1 MKTFSWF
8 WKIPFVQMLQGYNL
22 QKLRQDLMG
31 GLTVGMIAVPL
42 SMALAINTGVA
53 PQYGLYTS
61 IVAGFFIA
69 ICGGS
74 RFNISGPTAA
84 FIVILQPITSQYGLT
99 GLILAT
105 SMAGVILVLMGLFRV
120 GRMIHY
126 VPYPV
131 TAGFSTGIAIVIA
144 MTQIPDLLGIDDPL
158 QADGFIERIIAIF
171 QMLPRLSIV
180 DLGLAIFTLAGLI
193 ILPKFF
199 HRMPPHL
206 IVLGVS
212 ALVGVFLAQMGFEF
226 RTIYSVFSYEHHGET
241 YQGIPSFLPEFS
253 APWINPEGESIL
265 SFKLVQELLPSA
277 FVIAVLGAIESL
289 LCSVVA
295 DGMKNTRHNPNAEL
309 IGQGVGNI
317 IAPCFGGFA
326 ATAALAR
333 TAANIRAGGNTPIA
347 GVIHAVFV
355 LFTLLFF
362 AKLLG
367 YLPMASLGAMLLM
380 VAWSMADVRY
390 FKETVKMAP
399 RADLAVLFSCL
410 ILTVVFDMVVAVAVG
425 MVLSSF
431 LFMTRMSAYTET
443 EFFLDDDF
451 VENGRKGAAETQEF
465 AGGIEGELEEEL
477 EQSAPLILHYEIRG
491 PFFFGPARKTI
502 ESLDRLPYLD
512 QQIEVMIIYLD
523 RVPMIDL
530 TGLIAFKSMLDR
542 LQKKGI
548 EVVLSG
554 LNNDTKAVL
563 GKAGLSPKKREGLHW
578 AKDREDAETIAFS
591 LCSICE
597 SSLSEDLSEEKTPH

>member
-1 MKTFSWF
+1 MKN
-8 WKIPFVQMLQGYNL
+8 WKWLWNIPFIQMLQGYNL
-22 QKLRQDLMG
+22 SKLQQDLMG

-69 ICGGS
+69 MCGGA

-105 SMAGVILVLMGLFRV
+105 SMAGVILLLMGILRI
-120 GRMIHY
+120 GKMIHY

-144 MTQIPDLLGIDDPL
+144 MTQIPDLLGINDPI
-158 QADGFIERIIAIF
+158 QTDGFIERVAVIF
-171 QMLPRLSIV
+171 QMIPALSWV
-180 DLGLAIFTLAGLI
+180 DLSLALFTLLGLI
-193 ILPKFF
+193 LLPKFF
-199 HRMPPHL
+199 SKMPPHL

-212 ALVGVFLAQMGFEF
+212 ALVGVLLANAGYEF
-226 RTIYSVFSYEHHGET
+226 RTIQSVFTYEYKGEIL
-241 YQGIPSFLPEFS
+241 QGIPNFLPEFKL
-253 APWINPEGESIL
+253 PWIDERGKSIL
-265 SFKLVQELLPSA
+265 TFQLFRDLLPSA
-277 FVIAVLGAIESL
+277 FVIAILGAIESL

-309 IGQGVGNI
+309 VGQGIGNI

-347 GVIHAVFV
+347 GMIHAAFV
-355 LFTLLFF
+355 LLTLLFF
-362 AKLLG
+362 AKYLG

-380 VAWSMADVRY
+380 VAWSMADVPY

-399 RADLAVLFSCL
+399 REDLAVLFLCL

-431 LFMTRMSAYTET
+431 LFMARMSTFTET
-443 EFFLDDDF
+443 EFLIEDTPED
-451 VENGRKGAAETQEF
+451 ESLGQ
-465 AGGIEGELEEEL
+465 GIEDELSDEL
-477 EQSAPLILHYEIRG
+477 KENAPLILHYEIRG

-512 QQIEVMIIYLD
+512 QKIEVMIIHLD
-523 RVPMIDL
+523 KVPMIDL
-530 TGLIAFKSMLDR
+530 TGLIAFKTMLDR
-542 LQKKGI
+542 LDKKEI
-548 EVVLSG
+548 QIVLSG
-554 LNNDTKAVL
+554 LNNDTKEVL

-578 AKDREDAETIAFS
+578 AKDRNDAKEIAQS
-591 LCSICE
+591 ICSICQ
-597 SSLSEDLSEEKTPH
+597 SSVTS

>member
-1 MKTFSWF
+1 MKRMRWF
-8 WKIPFVQMLQGYNL
+8 WNIPFVQMMQGYNL
-22 QKLRQDLMG
+22 SKLQQDLMG

-69 ICGGS
+69 MCGGA

-105 SMAGVILVLMGLFRV
+105 SMAGVILMLMGILRI
-120 GRMIHY
+120 GKMIHY

-144 MTQIPDLLGIDDPL
+144 MTQIPDLLGINDAV
-158 QADGFIERIIAIF
+158 QADGFIARIAGIG
-171 QMLPRLSIV
+171 QMIPQVSWV
-180 DLGLAIFTLAGLI
+180 DLGLALFTLLGLI
-193 ILPKFF
+193 FLPKVFS
-199 HRMPPHL
+199 RMPPHL
-206 IVLGVS
+206 IVLGAS
-212 ALVGVFLAQMGFEF
+212 ALLGLFLARSGFEF
-226 RTIYSVFSYEHHGET
+226 RTIQSVFSYEYRGEIL
-241 YQGIPSFLPEFS
+241 QGIPNFLPKFQL
-253 APWINPEGESIL
+253 PWIDDHGESIL
-265 SFKLVQELLPSA
+265 TFQLFRDLLPSA
-277 FVIAVLGAIESL
+277 FVIAILGAIESL

-309 IGQGVGNI
+309 VGQGVGNI

-333 TAANIRAGGNTPIA
+333 TAANIRAGGNTPVA
-347 GVIHAVFV
+347 GMIHALFV
-355 LFTLLFF
+355 LLTLLFF
-362 AKLLG
+362 AKYLG

-380 VAWSMADVRY
+380 VAWSMADVPY

-399 RADLAVLFSCL
+399 REDLAVLFICL

-431 LFMTRMSAYTET
+431 LFMARMSAFTET
-443 EFFLDDDF
+443 EFLMDD
-451 VENGRKGAAETQEF
+451 EPETDIADE
-465 AGGIEGELEEEL
+465 GIEDELSAEL
-477 EQSAPLILHYEIRG
+477 KESAPLILHYEIRG

-512 QQIEVMIIYLD
+512 QRIEVMIIHLD
-523 RVPMIDL
+523 KVPMIDL
-530 TGLIAFKSMLDR
+530 TGLIAFKTMLDR
-542 LQKKGI
+542 LDKKEI
-548 EVVLSG
+548 QIVLSG
-554 LNNDTKAVL
+554 LNNETKAVL

-578 AKDREDAETIAFS
+578 AKDRLDAEEIAQ
-591 LCSICE
+591 SIC
-597 SSLSEDLSEEKTPH
+597 SECQNSVH

>member
-1 MKTFSWF
+1 MKN
-8 WKIPFVQMLQGYNL
+8 WKWVWNIPFIQMLQGYNL
-22 QKLRQDLMG
+22 SKLQQDWMG

-69 ICGGS
+69 MCGGA

-105 SMAGVILVLMGLFRV
+105 SMAGVILLLMGILRI
-120 GRMIHY
+120 GKMIHY

-144 MTQIPDLLGIDDPL
+144 MTQIPDLLGINDL
-158 QADGFIERIIAIF
+158 IQTDGFIERISAIF
-171 QMLPRLSIV
+171 QMVPQLSWG
-180 DLGLAIFTLAGLI
+180 DLGLALFTLLGLVF
-193 ILPKFF
+193 LPKVFSK
-199 HRMPPHL
+199 MPPHL
-206 IVLGVS
+206 IVLGLS
-212 ALVGVFLAQMGFEF
+212 ALVGVLLANAGLEF
-226 RTIYSVFSYEHHGET
+226 RTIQSVFSYEYKGEIL
-241 YQGIPSFLPEFS
+241 QGIPNFLPEFKL
-253 APWINPEGESIL
+253 PWIDENGESIL
-265 SFKLVQELLPSA
+265 TFQLFRDLLPSA
-277 FVIAVLGAIESL
+277 FVIAILGAIESL

-309 IGQGVGNI
+309 VGQGVGNI

-347 GVIHAVFV
+347 GMIHAIFV
-355 LFTLLFF
+355 LLTLLFF
-362 AKLLG
+362 AKYLG

-380 VAWSMADVRY
+380 VAWSMADVSY

-399 RADLAVLFSCL
+399 REDLAVLFLCL

-431 LFMTRMSAYTET
+431 LFMARMSAFTET
-443 EFFLDDDF
+443 EFLMEDTSEEEP
-451 VENGRKGAAETQEF
+451 VAQ
-465 AGGIEGELEEEL
+465 GIEDELTDEL
-477 EQSAPLILHYEIRG
+477 KENVPLILHYEIRG

-512 QQIEVMIIYLD
+512 QKIEVMIIHLD
-523 RVPMIDL
+523 KVPMIDL
-530 TGLIAFKSMLDR
+530 TGLIAFKTMLDR
-542 LQKKGI
+542 LEKKEI
-548 EVVLSG
+548 QIVLSG
-554 LNNDTKAVL
+554 LNNETKEVL
-563 GKAGLSPKKREGLHW
+563 GKAGLSPKKREGLYW
-578 AKDREDAETIAFS
+578 AKDQSDAQEIAQS
-591 LCSICE
+591 ICSICQ
-597 SSLSEDLSEEKTPH
+597 SSVTP

>member
-1 MKTFSWF
+1 MKRVKWF
-8 WKIPFVQMLQGYNL
+8 WNIPFIQMLQGYNL
-22 QKLRQDLMG
+22 TRFQQDLMG

-69 ICGGS
+69 MCGGA

-105 SMAGVILVLMGLFRV
+105 SMAGVILVFMGILRI

-144 MTQIPDLLGIDDPL
+144 MTQIPDLLGINDSVE
-158 QADGFIERIIAIF
+158 ASGFIERIIGIVEMIP
-171 QMLPRLSIV
+171 QLSWV
-180 DLGLAIFTLAGLI
+180 DLGLAIFTLLGLI
-193 ILPKFF
+193 FLPKVFSK
-199 HRMPPHL
+199 MPPHL
-206 IVLGVS
+206 IVLGAS
-212 ALVGVFLAQMGFEF
+212 ALVGVLLARMGLEF
-226 RTIYSVFSYEHHGET
+226 RTIQSVFSYEYQGEIL
-241 YQGIPSFLPEFS
+241 QGIPNFLPKFTL
-253 APWINPEGESIL
+253 PWHDAQGESIL
-265 SFKLVQELLPSA
+265 TFQLVRELLPSA
-277 FVIAVLGAIESL
+277 FVIAILGAIESL

-309 IGQGVGNI
+309 VGQGVGNI

-347 GVIHAVFV
+347 GMIHAIFV
-355 LFTLLFF
+355 LLTLLFF

-380 VAWSMADVRY
+380 VAWSMADVPY

-399 RADLAVLFSCL
+399 REDLAVLFLCL
-410 ILTVVFDMVVAVAVG
+410 ILTVVFDMVVAVGVG

-431 LFMTRMSAYTET
+431 LFMARMSTFTET
-443 EFFLDDDF
+443 EFLMDDF
-451 VENGRKGAAETQEF
+451 VEEGKADDLGDDGE
-465 AGGIEGELEEEL
+465 GIEDELSEAL
-477 EQSAPLILHYEIRG
+477 KASAPLILHYEIRG

-512 QQIEVMIIYLD
+512 QQIEVMIIHLD
-523 RVPMIDL
+523 KVPMIDL
-530 TGLIAFKSMLDR
+530 TGLIAFKTMLDR
-542 LQKKGI
+542 LEKKEI
-548 EVVLSG
+548 QIVLSG
-554 LNNDTKAVL
+554 LNNETKAVL
-563 GKAGLSPKKREGLHW
+563 GKAGLSPKKREGLYW
-578 AKDREDAETIAFS
+578 AKDRQDAQEIAS
-591 LCSICE
+591 SICTVCQ
-597 SSLSEDLSEEKTPH
+597 SSVS

>member
-1 MKTFSWF
+1 MKN
-8 WKIPFVQMLQGYNL
+8 WKWVWNIPFIQMLQGYNL
-22 QKLRQDLMG
+22 SKLQQDLMG

-69 ICGGS
+69 MCGGA

-105 SMAGVILVLMGLFRV
+105 SMAGVILLLMGVLRI
-120 GRMIHY
+120 GKMIHY

-144 MTQIPDLLGIDDPL
+144 MTQIPDLLGINDPI
-158 QADGFIERIIAIF
+158 QTDGFIERIAAIF
-171 QMLPRLSIV
+171 QMVPQLSWV
-180 DLGLAIFTLAGLI
+180 DLGLAIFTLLGLVF
-193 ILPKFF
+193 LPKVFSK
-199 HRMPPHL
+199 MPPHL

-212 ALVGVFLAQMGFEF
+212 ALVGVLLANSGFEF
-226 RTIYSVFSYEHHGET
+226 RTIQSVFSYEYKGEIL
-241 YQGIPSFLPEFS
+241 QGIPNFLPEFKL
-253 APWINPEGESIL
+253 PWIDENGESIL
-265 SFKLVQELLPSA
+265 TFQLFRDLLPSA
-277 FVIAVLGAIESL
+277 FVIAILGAIESL

-309 IGQGVGNI
+309 VGQGVGNI

-347 GVIHAVFV
+347 GMIHAVFV
-355 LFTLLFF
+355 LLTLLFF

-380 VAWSMADVRY
+380 VAWSMADVPY

-399 RADLAVLFSCL
+399 REDLAVLFLCL

-431 LFMTRMSAYTET
+431 LFMARMSAFTET
-443 EFFLDDDF
+443 EFLMEDST
-451 VENGRKGAAETQEF
+451 ENELEGE
-465 AGGIEGELEEEL
+465 GIEDELSEEL
-477 EQSAPLILHYEIRG
+477 KESAPLILHYEIRG

-512 QQIEVMIIYLD
+512 QKIEVMIIHLD
-523 RVPMIDL
+523 KVPMIDL
-530 TGLIAFKSMLDR
+530 TGLIAFKTMLDR
-542 LQKKGI
+542 LEKKEI
-548 EVVLSG
+548 QIVLSG
-554 LNNDTKAVL
+554 LNNETKEVL

-578 AKDREDAETIAFS
+578 AKDRLDAEEIAY
-591 LCSICE
+591 SICSVCQ
-597 SSLSEDLSEEKTPH
+597 SSLTP

>member
-1 MKTFSWF
+1 MKN
-8 WKIPFVQMLQGYNL
+8 WKWVWNIPFIQMLQGYNL
-22 QKLRQDLMG
+22 SKLQQDWMG

-69 ICGGS
+69 MCGGA

-105 SMAGVILVLMGLFRV
+105 SMAGVILLLMGILRI
-120 GRMIHY
+120 GKMIHY

-144 MTQIPDLLGIDDPL
+144 MTQIPDLLGINDLIQTDS
-158 QADGFIERIIAIF
+158 FIERIAAIF
-171 QMLPRLSIV
+171 QMVPRLSWV
-180 DLGLAIFTLAGLI
+180 DLGLALFTLLGLVF
-193 ILPKFF
+193 LPKVFSK
-199 HRMPPHL
+199 MPPHF
-206 IVLGVS
+206 IVLGLS
-212 ALVGVFLAQMGFEF
+212 TLVGVLLANAGLEF
-226 RTIYSVFSYEHHGET
+226 RTIQSVFSYEYKGEIL
-241 YQGIPSFLPEFS
+241 QGIPNFLPEFKL
-253 APWINPEGESIL
+253 PWIDENGESIL
-265 SFKLVQELLPSA
+265 TFQLFRDLLPSA
-277 FVIAVLGAIESL
+277 FVIAILGAIESL

-309 IGQGVGNI
+309 VGQGVGNI

-347 GVIHAVFV
+347 GMIHAIFV
-355 LFTLLFF
+355 LLTLLFF
-362 AKLLG
+362 AKYLG

-380 VAWSMADVRY
+380 VAWSMADVSY

-399 RADLAVLFSCL
+399 IEDLAVLFLCL

-431 LFMTRMSAYTET
+431 LFMARMSAFTET
-443 EFFLDDDF
+443 EFLMEDTSEEEP
-451 VENGRKGAAETQEF
+451 VAQ
-465 AGGIEGELEEEL
+465 GIEDELTDEL
-477 EQSAPLILHYEIRG
+477 KENAPLILNYEIRG

-512 QQIEVMIIYLD
+512 QKIEVMIIHLD
-523 RVPMIDL
+523 KVPMIDL
-530 TGLIAFKSMLDR
+530 TGLIAFKTMLDR
-542 LQKKGI
+542 LEKKEI
-548 EVVLSG
+548 QIVLSG
-554 LNNDTKAVL
+554 LNNETKEVL
-563 GKAGLSPKKREGLHW
+563 GKAGLSPKKREGLYW
-578 AKDREDAETIAFS
+578 AKDQSDAQEIAQS
-591 LCSICE
+591 ICSICQ
-597 SSLSEDLSEEKTPH
+597 SSVTP

>member
-1 MKTFSWF
+1 MKKLSMF
-8 WKIPFVQMLQGYNL
+8 WHNIPLIQMLQGYNL
-22 QKLRQDLMG
+22 TKLQQDLMA

-69 ICGGS
+69 MCGGA

-99 GLILAT
+99 GLIVAT
-105 SMAGVILVLMGLFRV
+105 SMAGVILLLMGILRI
-120 GRMIHY
+120 GKMIHY

-144 MTQIPDLLGIDDPL
+144 MTQIPDLLGINEEI
-158 QADGFIERIIAIF
+158 QAEDFIARIQAIV
-171 QMLPRLSIV
+171 QMVPQLSWT
-180 DLGLAIFTLAGLI
+180 DLGLAIFTLLGLI
-193 ILPKFF
+193 FLPKVFNK
-199 HRMPPHL
+199 MPPHL

-212 ALVGVFLAQMGFEF
+212 ALVGVLLSSAGLEF
-226 RTIYSVFSYEHHGET
+226 RTIQSVFSYEYQGEIV
-241 YQGIPSFLPEFS
+241 QGIPHFLPQFS
-253 APWINPEGESIL
+253 WPWINDQGENIL
-265 SFKLVQELLPSA
+265 TFQLFRELLPSA
-277 FVIAVLGAIESL
+277 FVIALLGAIESL

-317 IAPCFGGFA
+317 LAPCFGGFA

-347 GVIHAVFV
+347 GMVHALFV
-355 LFTLLFF
+355 LFTLIFF
-362 AKLLG
+362 AKWLG

-380 VAWSMADVRY
+380 VAWSMADVPY

-399 RADLAVLFSCL
+399 REDLGVLFLCL

-431 LFMTRMSAYTET
+431 LFMARMSTYTET
-443 EFFLDDDF
+443 EFLMEDSDDNAGL
-451 VENGRKGAAETQEF
+451 EQEGLMDEF
-465 AGGIEGELEEEL
+465 SQALT
-477 EQSAPLILHYEIRG
+477 QSAPLILHYEIRG
-491 PFFFGPARKTI
+491 PFFFGPARKTV
-502 ESLDRLPYLD
+502 ESLDRLPHLD
-512 QQIEVMIIYLD
+512 HTIEVMIIYLD
-523 RVPMIDL
+523 KVPMIDL
-530 TGLIAFKSMLDR
+530 TGLIAFKTMLDR
-542 LQKKGI
+542 LDKKGI
-548 EVVLSG
+548 QVVLSG

-563 GKAGLSPKKREGLHW
+563 GKAGLSPKRREGVHW
-578 AKDREDAETIAFS
+578 AKDRQEAEDIAYS
-591 LCSICE
+591 LCSLCQ
-597 SSLSEDLSEEKTPH
+597 SSMA

>member
-1 MKTFSWF
+1 MKKMRWF
-8 WKIPFVQMLQGYNL
+8 WNIPFIQMLQGYNL
-22 QKLRQDLMG
+22 SKFQQDIMG

-69 ICGGS
+69 MCGGA

-105 SMAGVILVLMGLFRV
+105 SMAGVILLLMGMLRI
-120 GRMIHY
+120 GKMIHY

-144 MTQIPDLLGIDDPL
+144 MTQIPDLLGINDAV
-158 QADGFIERIIAIF
+158 QTDGFIERILAIGT
-171 QMLPRLSIV
+171 MIPALSWT
-180 DLGLAIFTLAGLI
+180 DLGLALLTLLGLI
-193 ILPKFF
+193 FLPKVFSK
-199 HRMPPHL
+199 MPPHL
-206 IVLGVS
+206 IVLGIS
-212 ALVGVFLAQMGFEF
+212 ALVGVFLANVGFEF
-226 RTIYSVFSYEHHGET
+226 RTIQSVFSYEYKGEVL
-241 YQGIPSFLPEFS
+241 QGIPNFLPKFQL
-253 APWINPEGESIL
+253 PWIDENGESIL
-265 SFKLVQELLPSA
+265 TLQLFRDLLPSA
-277 FVIAVLGAIESL
+277 FVIAILGAIESL

-309 IGQGVGNI
+309 VGQGVGNI

-347 GVIHAVFV
+347 GMIHAVFV
-355 LFTLLFF
+355 LLTLLFF

-380 VAWSMADVRY
+380 VAWSMADVPY

-399 RADLAVLFSCL
+399 REDLAVLFLCL

-431 LFMTRMSAYTET
+431 LFMARMSTFTET
-443 EFFLDDDF
+443 EFLMEDIEETDLSQED
-451 VENGRKGAAETQEF
+451 VAAAISEEQQE
-465 AGGIEGELEEEL
+465 
-477 EQSAPLILHYEIRG
+477 SAPLILHYEIRG

-512 QQIEVMIIYLD
+512 QKIEVMIIHLD
-523 RVPMIDL
+523 KVPMIDL
-530 TGLIAFKSMLDR
+530 TGLIAFKTMLDR
-542 LQKKGI
+542 LEKKEI
-548 EVVLSG
+548 QIVLSG
-554 LNNDTKAVL
+554 LNNETKAVL
-563 GKAGLSPKKREGLHW
+563 GKAGLSPKKREDLYW
-578 AKDREDAETIAFS
+578 AKDRVDAEEIAYS
-591 LCSICE
+591 LCSICQ
-597 SSLSEDLSEEKTPH
+597 SSVS

>member
-1 MKTFSWF
+1 MKRMRGF
-8 WKIPFVQMLQGYNL
+8 WNIPFVQMMQGYNL
-22 QKLRQDLMG
+22 SKLQQDLMG

-69 ICGGS
+69 MCGGA

-105 SMAGVILVLMGLFRV
+105 SMAGVILMLMGILRI
-120 GRMIHY
+120 GKMIHY

-144 MTQIPDLLGIDDPL
+144 MTQIPDLLGINDAV
-158 QADGFIERIIAIF
+158 QADGFIARIAGIG
-171 QMLPRLSIV
+171 QMIPQVSWV
-180 DLGLAIFTLAGLI
+180 DLGLALFTLLGLI
-193 ILPKFF
+193 FLPKVFS
-199 HRMPPHL
+199 RMPPHL
-206 IVLGVS
+206 IVLGSS
-212 ALVGVFLAQMGFEF
+212 ALLGLFLARSGFEF
-226 RTIYSVFSYEHHGET
+226 RTIQSVFSYEYRGEIL
-241 YQGIPSFLPEFS
+241 QGIPNFLPKFQL
-253 APWINPEGESIL
+253 PWVDEHGESIL
-265 SFKLVQELLPSA
+265 TFQLFRDLLPSA
-277 FVIAVLGAIESL
+277 FVIAILGAIESL

-309 IGQGVGNI
+309 VGQGVGNI

-333 TAANIRAGGNTPIA
+333 TAANIRAGGKTPVA
-347 GVIHAVFV
+347 GMIHALFVF
-355 LFTLLFF
+355 LTLLFF
-362 AKLLG
+362 AKYLG

-380 VAWSMADVRY
+380 VAWSMADVPY

-399 RADLAVLFSCL
+399 REDLAVLFICL

-431 LFMTRMSAYTET
+431 LFMARMSAFTET
-443 EFFLDDDF
+443 EFLMDD
-451 VENGRKGAAETQEF
+451 EPETDIADE
-465 AGGIEGELEEEL
+465 GIEDELLEELKE
-477 EQSAPLILHYEIRG
+477 SAPLILHYEIRG

-512 QQIEVMIIYLD
+512 QRIEVMIIHLD
-523 RVPMIDL
+523 KVPMIDL
-530 TGLIAFKSMLDR
+530 TGLIAFKTMLDR
-542 LQKKGI
+542 LDKKEI
-548 EVVLSG
+548 QIVLSG
-554 LNNDTKAVL
+554 LNNETNYIGQKIDRMLKKLRSQSVL
-563 GKAGLSPKKREGLHW
+563 SVK
-578 AKDREDAETIAFS
+578 IV
-591 LCSICE
+591 CI
-597 SSLSEDLSEEKTPH
+597 DL

>member
-1 MKTFSWF
+1 MKRMRGF
-8 WKIPFVQMLQGYNL
+8 WNIPFVQMMQGYNL
-22 QKLRQDLMG
+22 SKLQQDLMG

-69 ICGGS
+69 MCGGA

-105 SMAGVILVLMGLFRV
+105 SMAGVILMLMGILRI
-120 GRMIHY
+120 GKMIHY

-144 MTQIPDLLGIDDPL
+144 MTQIPDLLGINDAV
-158 QADGFIERIIAIF
+158 QADGFIARIAGIGQIIP
-171 QMLPRLSIV
+171 QVSWV
-180 DLGLAIFTLAGLI
+180 DLGLALFTLLGLI
-193 ILPKFF
+193 FLPKVFS
-199 HRMPPHL
+199 RMPPHL
-206 IVLGVS
+206 IVLGAS
-212 ALVGVFLAQMGFEF
+212 ALLGLFLARSGFEF
-226 RTIYSVFSYEHHGET
+226 RTIQSVFSYEYRGEIL
-241 YQGIPSFLPEFS
+241 QGIPNFLPKFQL
-253 APWINPEGESIL
+253 PWIDEHGESIL
-265 SFKLVQELLPSA
+265 TFQLFRDLLPSA
-277 FVIAVLGAIESL
+277 FVIAILGAIESL

-309 IGQGVGNI
+309 VGQGVGNI

-333 TAANIRAGGNTPIA
+333 TAANIRAGGNTPVA
-347 GVIHAVFV
+347 GMIHALFV
-355 LFTLLFF
+355 LLTLLFF
-362 AKLLG
+362 AKYLG

-380 VAWSMADVRY
+380 VAWSMADVPY

-399 RADLAVLFSCL
+399 REDLAVLFICL

-431 LFMTRMSAYTET
+431 LFMARMSAFTET
-443 EFFLDDDF
+443 EFLMDD
-451 VENGRKGAAETQEF
+451 EPETDIADE
-465 AGGIEGELEEEL
+465 GIEDELSEEL
-477 EQSAPLILHYEIRG
+477 KESAPLILHYEIRG

-512 QQIEVMIIYLD
+512 QRIEVMIIHLD
-523 RVPMIDL
+523 KVPMIDL
-530 TGLIAFKSMLDR
+530 TGLIAFKTMLDR
-542 LQKKGI
+542 LDKKEI
-548 EVVLSG
+548 QIVLSG
-554 LNNDTKAVL
+554 LNNETKAVL
-563 GKAGLSPKKREGLHW
+563 GKAGLSPKKRDGLHW
-578 AKDREDAETIAFS
+578 AKDRLDAEEIAQ
-591 LCSICE
+591 SIC
-597 SSLSEDLSEEKTPH
+597 SECQNSVH

>member
-1 MKTFSWF
+1 MKRMRGF
-8 WKIPFVQMLQGYNL
+8 WNIPFVQMMQGYNL
-22 QKLRQDLMG
+22 SKLQQDLMG

-69 ICGGS
+69 MCGGA

-105 SMAGVILVLMGLFRV
+105 SMAGVILMLMGILKI
-120 GRMIHY
+120 GKMIHY

-144 MTQIPDLLGIDDPL
+144 MTQIPDLLGINDAV
-158 QADGFIERIIAIF
+158 QADGFIARIAGIGLMIP
-171 QMLPRLSIV
+171 QVSWV
-180 DLGLAIFTLAGLI
+180 DLGLALFTLLGLI
-193 ILPKFF
+193 FLPKVFS
-199 HRMPPHL
+199 RMPPHL
-206 IVLGVS
+206 IVLGSS
-212 ALVGVFLAQMGFEF
+212 ALLGLFLARSGFEF
-226 RTIYSVFSYEHHGET
+226 RTIQSVFSYEYRGEIL
-241 YQGIPSFLPEFS
+241 QGIPNFLPKFQL
-253 APWINPEGESIL
+253 PWVDEHGESIL
-265 SFKLVQELLPSA
+265 TFQLFRDLLPSA
-277 FVIAVLGAIESL
+277 FVIAILGAIESL

-309 IGQGVGNI
+309 VGQGVGNI

-333 TAANIRAGGNTPIA
+333 TAANIRAGGNTPVA
-347 GVIHAVFV
+347 GMIHALFVF
-355 LFTLLFF
+355 LTLLFF
-362 AKLLG
+362 AKYLG

-380 VAWSMADVRY
+380 VAWSMADVPY

-399 RADLAVLFSCL
+399 REDLAVLFICL

-431 LFMTRMSAYTET
+431 LFMARMSAFTET
-443 EFFLDDDF
+443 EFLMDD
-451 VENGRKGAAETQEF
+451 EPETDIADE
-465 AGGIEGELEEEL
+465 GIEDELLEELKE
-477 EQSAPLILHYEIRG
+477 SAPLILHYEIRG

-512 QQIEVMIIYLD
+512 QCIEVMIIHLD
-523 RVPMIDL
+523 KVPMIDL
-530 TGLIAFKSMLDR
+530 TGLIAFKTMLDR
-542 LQKKGI
+542 LDKKEI
-548 EVVLSG
+548 QIVLSG
-554 LNNDTKAVL
+554 LNNETKAVL

-578 AKDREDAETIAFS
+578 AKDRSDAEEIAQ
-591 LCSICE
+591 SIC
-597 SSLSEDLSEEKTPH
+597 SECQNSVH

>member
-1 MKTFSWF
+1 MKNTPWF
-8 WKIPFVQMLQGYNL
+8 WKIPFIQMLQGYNL
-22 QKLRQDLMG
+22 SKLQQDLMG

-69 ICGGS
+69 MCGGA

-105 SMAGVILVLMGLFRV
+105 SMAGVILMLMGILKI
-120 GRMIHY
+120 GKMIHY

-144 MTQIPDLLGIDDPL
+144 MTQIPDLLGINDPL
-158 QADGFIERIIAIF
+158 QADTFVERIIAIF
-171 QMLPRLSIV
+171 DMVPRLSFV
-180 DLGLAIFTLAGLI
+180 DLGLALFTLMGLI

-199 HRMPPHL
+199 SKMPPHL

-212 ALVGVFLAQMGFEF
+212 ALVGVLLANMGYDF
-226 RTIYSVFSYEHHGET
+226 RTIQSVFTYEHNGEI
-241 YQGIPSFLPEFS
+241 YHGIPSFLPEFR
-253 APWINPEGESIL
+253 APWINESGESIL
-265 SFKLVQELLPSA
+265 SLQLVRELLPSA
-277 FVIAVLGAIESL
+277 FVIAILGAIESL

-347 GVIHAVFV
+347 GMIHAIFV
-355 LFTLLFF
+355 LLTLLFF

-380 VAWSMADVRY
+380 VAWSMADVPY
-390 FKETVKMAP
+390 FKETVRMAP
-399 RADLAVLFSCL
+399 RQDLAVLFICL

-431 LFMTRMSAYTET
+431 LFMARMSEYTET
-443 EFFLDDDF
+443 EFFFDDQRTEEDL
-451 VENGRKGAAETQEF
+451 EQE
-465 AGGIEGELEEEL
+465 GIEDELKAEIKA
-477 EQSAPLILHYEIRG
+477 SAPLILHYEIRG

-502 ESLDRLPYLD
+502 ESLDRLPHLD

-523 RVPMIDL
+523 KVPMIDL

-542 LQKKGI
+542 LHKKGI
-548 EVVLSG
+548 EIVLSG
-554 LNNDTKAVL
+554 LNDDTKEVL
-563 GKAGLSPKKREGLHW
+563 GKAGLSPKKQEGVHW
-578 AKDREDAETIAFS
+578 AKDRIDAEEIAFS
-591 LCSICE
+591 LCSICQ
-597 SSLSEDLSEEKTPH
+597 SSIEKIDIIK